1 MTKEN
6 AVRKKKGRIQVKI
19 IIQKFVNS
27 LKEIR
32 DFFTVF
38 VFPYIFTILC
48 MIILVIANIFILAY
62 PQSITIN
69 DFASIFNLLISI
81 SISVFALSLTIYT
94 LILKLTHGQ
103 TIAKYIVSDIKM
115 KRISKIFFLLILL
128 LIGNYIVIFTVNLQ
142 VNLISILLWATIF
155 IIIIM
160 LLIKNVIIKML
171 GATTAEDLLIYFT
184 KYANKIKKP
193 FLKEYN
199 KFLDKEM
206 PKITANLNYIE
217 KNMIRDREIYDLA
230 NKFLDKDEYVQLHQD
245 ALNILIEMQEA
256 TKSTN
261 KKIYDEIGRFLV
273 PPHTFGLGS
282 DFLRDNVVTKVKNL
296 FKKYPD
302 FNKGFLWY
310 LESYI
315 VGILDSELLDTIL
328 LGEIRQLLPE
338 IESIGYISE
347 SKIFD
352 ETNEILY
359 RIAKKIS
366 TLNIEMDSDNFNN
379 TKNDIINLIIDMV
392 YKSKSIEVDI
402 NPYYR
407 STIMNDTIMSRLTD
421 LCQLDIS
428 WGHKLNIIKKNI
440 NIVDIISKSKN
451 YQYTYGFFSS
461 FQDMWESLLKEEHI
475 IEYKEQLK
483 KLPGLHPFT
492 LIPYIR
498 EFVDK
503 FIKMTYDNTIF
514 VIESKQYAIPHYFPF
529 MKQTNRI
536 MINLAFELFDVF
548 QSTKNDEI
556 KNIAL
561 KTLQYT
567 YDKSVELGEKLE
579 SVEKF
584 DLINYIACPTIIGH
598 FLLTCAVVDGIEDGL
613 KYLENSAKSKFGVK
627 CIFGIKFV
635 LFLYKKKNTGY
646 ETIDNDMFNNLIK
659 ESMDEIKSVFF
670 RTAIEYEKFKNG
682 TRSIPRSP
690 LHNIDDFLG
699 SIDWRYGKM
708 ESKGIMMSQHINR
721 ILILLS
727 DYPYQQEMI
736 SFIQYLKNK
745 GKDIDV

>member
-6 AVRKKKGRIQVKI
+6 TVQKKKDRIQVKI
-19 IIQKFVNS
+19 IIQKFVKF
-27 LKEIR
+27 LKNLW
-32 DFFTVF
+32 DFFTKSVLL
-38 VFPYIFTILC
+38 YIFTILC
-48 MIILVIANIFILAY
+48 VILLVVANIFILAY

-103 TIAKYIVSDIKM
+103 TIAKYIVSDIEM

-128 LIGNYIVIFTVNLQ
+128 LIGNYIVIFTFNLQ

-155 IIIIM
+155 IIIII

-171 GATTAEDLLIYFT
+171 KATTAEDFLIYFT
-184 KYANKIKKP
+184 KQANKIKKP
-193 FLKEYN
+193 FLKEYK

-217 KNMIRDREIYDLA
+217 KNMMRDRVIYDLA
-230 NKFLDKDEYVQLHQD
+230 KIFLDKDEYAQLHQD
-245 ALNILIEMQEA
+245 ALNILIEMQET
-256 TKSTN
+256 TKSMN

-282 DFLRDNVVTKVKNL
+282 DFLRDNVVIKVKNL
-296 FKKYPD
+296 YKKYPD

-328 LGEIRQLLPE
+328 LSEIRQLLPE
-338 IESIGYISE
+338 IESIGYTSE

-407 STIMNDTIMSRLTD
+407 STIMNNTIMSRLRD

-440 NIVDIISKSKN
+440 SIVDIISKSKS
-451 YQYTYGFFSS
+451 YKYTYGFFSS

-483 KLPGLHPFT
+483 KLPGLHPIVCIQFVRKIVDN
-492 LIPYIR
+492 LI
-498 EFVDK
+498 D
-503 FIKMTYDNTIF
+503 MTYANTVS
-514 VIESKQYAIPHYFPF
+514 VIESKTYNSYFPF
-529 MKQTNRI
+529 MQQINRVI
-536 MINLAFELFDVF
+536 INLAYELFDVF

-556 KNIAL
+556 KTNTINS
-561 KTLQYT
+561 LQDIY
-567 YDKSVELGEKLE
+567 EKLVE
-579 SVEKF
+579 FGNKLEVVEKF
-584 DLINYIACPTIIGH
+584 DIINFIACPIIVGH
-598 FLLTCAVVDGIEDGL
+598 FLITCALVSGNKDGL
-613 KYLENSAKSKFGVK
+613 KFLENSTKSKFGIK
-627 CIFGIKFV
+627 CIFGVKFIIY
-635 LFLYKKKNTGY
+635 LTKKRIDKY
-646 ETIDNDMFNNLIK
+646 DIDNDMFNNLII
-659 ESMDEIKSVFF
+659 ENLDEINTIFF
-670 RTAIEYEKFKNG
+670 RSVIEFEEFNKE
-682 TRSIPRSP
+682 TISIPRSP
-690 LHNIDDFLG
+690 LHDTNDFLH
-699 SIDWRYGKM
+699 SIEGRYGKIG
-708 ESKGIMMSQHINR
+708 SKGILMSKHINWM
-721 ILILLS
+721 LLTLS

-736 SFIQYLKNK
+736 SFIKYLENK